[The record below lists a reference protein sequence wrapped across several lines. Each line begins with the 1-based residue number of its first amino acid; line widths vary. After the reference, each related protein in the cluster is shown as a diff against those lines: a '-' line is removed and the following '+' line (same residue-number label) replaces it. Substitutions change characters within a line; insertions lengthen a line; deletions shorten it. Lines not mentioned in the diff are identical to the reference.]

1 MYTPKELI
9 EAVNAHIDSL
19 EYDPRFNNL
28 YDPVRYALHA
38 GGKRMRCVLLLMAHN
53 LFSDDL
59 DTALPYAA
67 AVETYHNFTL
77 LHDDLMDHED
87 RRRGKPTVHVK
98 WGENTAILAG
108 DTMLILSLRM
118 MTQGKGMRHE
128 AALDTFIDAALRV
141 VEGQQL
147 DMDFEKRDDVTEEE
161 YMEMIRLKTSVLL
174 ACALKVGALVAGA
187 DDESADWLYRC
198 GEKIGLAF
206 QLQDDLL
213 DVYGDPAVFGK
224 NIGGD
229 ILENKKTFM
238 LINALRMADEDQRL
252 ILEQWISATDYA
264 PEEKIKAVTNV
275 YNIIGMKDVC
285 ERQIQILFAQGLE
298 ALGKVKLPEE
308 RKEPLRNY
316 LLSLLERKK

>member
-1 MYTPKELI
+1 MYTPQELI
-9 EAVNAHIDSL
+9 ETINAHIDSL
-19 EYDPRFNNL
+19 EYDPRLNNL

-38 GGKRMRCVLLLMAHN
+38 GGKRMRSVLLLMAHN
-53 LFSDDL
+53 LFSDDFQ
-59 DTALPYAA
+59 TALPYAA
-67 AVETYHNFTL
+67 ALETFHNFTL
-77 LHDDLMDHED
+77 LHDDLMDHAD
-87 RRRGKPTVHVK
+87 KRRGKPTVHVK
-98 WGENTAILAG
+98 WDENTAILSG
-108 DTMLILSLRM
+108 DAMLTLSMHM
-118 MTQGKGMRHE
+118 MTQGKGIRHE
-128 AALDTFIDAALRV
+128 AALETFIDAALGV
-141 VEGQQL
+141 CEGQQF

-187 DDESADWLYRC
+187 DDENADWLYRC

-213 DVYGDPAVFGK
+213 DVYGDPVVFGK

-238 LINALRMADEDQRL
+238 LINALKKANEDQRL
-252 ILEQWISATDYA
+252 ILEQWISATDYV

-275 YNIIGMKDVC
+275 YNIIGMKAIC
-285 ERQIQILFAQGLE
+285 ERQIQILFTQGLE
-298 ALGKVKLPEE
+298 ALGKVNLPEE
-308 RKEPLRNY
+308 RKEPLRDY